1 MASRSRGKKKRIRS
15 SSAPPSLRSPSK
27 KENVRKTWSNT
38 AMLEAIEKVKKGWSV
53 KRAAVEHGVP
63 RTTLQ
68 DRIKGRVTHGKK
80 PGPVSYLTEEEEQEL
95 CDFLITVGEI
105 GYGKTRKQVKDIAE
119 KVAREKGTLKGSS
132 VSDGWFRRFL
142 ERNPQ
147 LSLRR
152 GDPTSASRMTA
163 INQKE
168 QIEKYFYILKD
179 VLDKEGLMDK
189 PAQIYN
195 VDETGMP
202 LDHRPPHVVVRKGQK
217 KFDIGPLVTKVKSQL

>member
-1 MASRSRGKKKRIRS
+1 
-15 SSAPPSLRSPSK
+15 
-27 KENVRKTWSNT
+27 
-38 AMLEAIEKVKKGWSV
+38 MLEAIEKVKKGWSV